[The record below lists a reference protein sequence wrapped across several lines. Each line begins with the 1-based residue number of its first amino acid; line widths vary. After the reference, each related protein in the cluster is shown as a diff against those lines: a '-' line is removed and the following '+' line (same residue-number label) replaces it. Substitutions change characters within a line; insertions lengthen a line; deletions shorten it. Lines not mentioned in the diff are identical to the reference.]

1 MLDFSHLFENFQEE
15 VLRTCSAWHFDHYL
29 HKKLEAAH
37 VGDEV
42 RTGLHE
48 VEEHEY

>member
-1 MLDFSHLFENFQEE
+1 MLDFSHLFAKLPKKE
-15 VLRTCSAWHFDHYL
+15 LSTCSAWHFDHYL